1 MLLWQYFCFG
11 WGAAGA
17 GSHPKSVGIILWK
30 KDSRKAVLFSAEV
43 TIRMLAISAL
53 SGHPFCRALAEKKAW
68 PNEFL
73 KNSGQRIFTALPL
86 EKSPCFY
93 RQVCAERNGKSIEI
107 KILFGNPVILKSFEQ
122 KRTVAHLDPLEPD

>member
-1 MLLWQYFCFG
+1 MLFGAVFLFWMGRCRCRESPQKRWDCF
-11 WGAAGA
+11 
-17 GSHPKSVGIILWK
+17 VK

-43 TIRMLAISAL
+43 MIRTLPYPASRF
-53 SGHPFCRALAEKKAW
+53 GRALAEKKAW
-68 PNEFL
+68 PSEFS

-86 EKSPCFY
+86 EKSPSLY

>member
-1 MLLWQYFCFG
+1 MGRCRCRESPQKRWDYF
-11 WGAAGA
+11 
-17 GSHPKSVGIILWK
+17 VK
-30 KDSRKAVLFSAEV
+30 KDSRKAVLFSGRSYDPHVGDKRPIPA
-43 TIRMLAISAL
+43 IRF
-53 SGHPFCRALAEKKAW
+53 GRALAEKKAW

-86 EKSPCFY
+86 EKSPCLY